1 MVTRAVRVAPL
12 LAATAASL
20 LLALWAGL
28 SRVGFAMGA
37 GPRVVVAHGPL
48 MVVGV
53 LGTVIAIER
62 AVAVGRSWALLAP
75 VFSLVAALGLALGA
89 PWTLCAWPSVVS
101 AAVLVLALGA
111 LALRGRDLAALV
123 IGVGALVY
131 FAGCVRWALG
141 APIFG
146 VLPYWTT
153 WLVLTIAG
161 ERLELTR
168 VMPPSRF
175 ARASLVV
182 LAAALAAGVV
192 LGPTLRG
199 AASLGLAAWLFRFD
213 VARRVLAKPGLPR
226 FTASTLLG
234 GYGWLAV
241 GGAILVARGD
251 AVAGPVYDAAT
262 HAVML
267 GFVFS
272 MVFAHAP
279 TILARRPRRAA
290 PLSPGVLRARR
301 AAPPWPRRAR
311 RGRSRGRPLAPRVG
325 GDEQRRRPAPLR
337 ARVGGVRRD
346 ESESP
351 PRPRH
356 FPLNSRTTFTR
367 PSSSGLPSRS
377 GLGGMFGLLP
387 TAAPP

>member
-12 LAATAASL
+12 LAATAAAL
-20 LLALWAGL
+20 LLALWPGL

-75 VFSLVAALGLALGA
+75 VSSLVAALGLAVGA
-89 PWTLCAWPSVVS
+89 PWTLCAWSSVVS

-131 FAGCVRWALG
+131 LAGCVRWALG

-175 ARASLVV
+175 ARASLLV
-182 LAAALAAGVV
+182 LAGALAASVV

-199 AASLGLAAWLFRFD
+199 VASLALAAWLLRFD
-213 VARRVLAKPGLPR
+213 VARRTIAKPGLPR

-279 TILARRPRRAA
+279 TILPAVLGVPLPFRRAFYA
-290 PLSPGVLRARR
+290 HVALLHLGLAARVAGDLAGVPSLRAWGAMSNAVALLLFALASAASVVTSRSRRR
-301 AAPPWPRRAR
+301 AW
-311 RGRSRGRPLAPRVG
+311 VT
-325 GDEQRRRPAPLR
+325 
-337 ARVGGVRRD
+337 
-346 ESESP
+346 SP
-351 PRPRH
+351 
-356 FPLNSRTTFTR
+356 
-367 PSSSGLPSRS
+367 
-377 GLGGMFGLLP
+377 
-387 TAAPP
+387 